1 MMIGKGMR
9 LKLLAEAAADYYD
22 VPLEKLKGRCRKAI
36 YTKPRH
42 ICQWAAVQA
51 GYKKSIVARFWDL
64 NHASVVYGCKMV
76 DNNIETDPYYK
87 KEIHAFLAHLRKYVK
102 ENE

>member
-1 MMIGKGMR
+1 MKLR
-9 LKLLAEAAADYYD
+9 LLAEAAADYYD
-22 VPLEKLKGRCRKAI
+22 VPLDKLKGRCRKAI

-51 GYKKSIVARFWDL
+51 NYKKSIVARFWEL
-64 NHASVVYGCKMV
+64 NHASVVYGCKIV
-76 DNNIETDPYYK
+76 DNTIETNSKYK
-87 KEIHAFLAHLRKYVK
+87 EEIHDFLAYLREYIK